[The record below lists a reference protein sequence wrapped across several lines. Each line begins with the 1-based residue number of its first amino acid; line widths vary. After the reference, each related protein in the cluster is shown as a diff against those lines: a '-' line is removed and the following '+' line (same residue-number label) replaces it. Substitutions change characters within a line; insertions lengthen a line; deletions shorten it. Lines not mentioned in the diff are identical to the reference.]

1 MVPNT
6 PERRVDL
13 MIENETHSTCS
24 CKIGRNID
32 KYGLDDLNQELT
44 QKRKTNNAS
53 LRDLADYINQRI
65 LGAALSDAGV
75 DSTDTLYDAISGDEM
90 TTELYESLTSDDTPT
105 ERVARLRT
113 RLTQLG
119 VDIDTVES
127 DWVTHPTVRSH
138 LRECQDIDTA
148 RSANLTADDAR
159 DTIEWART
167 QCVNIVAQTF
177 TRLRNAGIVSTGS
190 LNVTLTIQITCTN
203 CGDTYRPGQ
212 LLNHRTCSCSSE
224 GTKPPET

>member
-1 MVPNT
+1 MVPNA
-6 PERRVDL
+6 PKRGVDL
-13 MIENETHSTCS
+13 MAENETHSTCL
-24 CKIGRNID
+24 CKIGRKID
-32 KYGLDDLNQELT
+32 KYGFDELNQELI
-44 QKRKTNNAS
+44 QKRNTNDAS
-53 LRDLADYINQRI
+53 LRDLANYVNQRI
-65 LGAALSDAGV
+65 LAAALSDAGV

-138 LRECQDIDTA
+138 LRECLDIDTA

-167 QCVNIVAQTF
+167 QCVNIVGQTF
-177 TRLRNAGIVSTGS
+177 TRLRNAGILSTGS
-190 LNVTLTIQITCTN
+190 LNVTLTVQVTCTN

-212 LLNHRTCSCSSE
+212 ILNRRTCSCSSA
-224 GTKPPET
+224 GTKSPEK